1 MIKQNFIFMY
11 VGHGHYKVTYI
22 SPNTGRSWT
31 KLIDDMTIIDAV
43 RFTDEPK
50 QKDLQILKRLIK
62 NG

>member
-22 SPNTGRSWT
+22 SPKTGRSWSR
-31 KLIDDMTIIDAV
+31 LIDDMTIIDAT
-43 RFTDEPK
+43 RFADEPK
-50 QKDLQILKRLIK
+50 QKDLKTLKRLIK